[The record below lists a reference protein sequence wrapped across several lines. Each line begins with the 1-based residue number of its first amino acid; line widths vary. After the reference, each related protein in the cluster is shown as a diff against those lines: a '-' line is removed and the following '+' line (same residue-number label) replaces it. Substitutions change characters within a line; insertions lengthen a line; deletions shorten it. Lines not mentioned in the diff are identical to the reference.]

1 MRNEQYNTDE
11 KLDALLK
18 EALTRCEVP
27 ERLSPDAVTAKLRT
41 ESRPKTITHR
51 RSKKALIA
59 AGAAAAVLAGTTLSV
74 GAAVGWDYQS
84 LFNQYFSDR
93 TDTPMG
99 FDFTGMGLDV
109 DHRFDCEGYTIHIKS
124 ILADQYALMVLYDVI
139 LDEETMAAYDE
150 IEYTTSALDYDFH
163 ADGEHIGFGGTE
175 NVLDQTKP
183 GVYERIIHIALKDD
197 TMDWHDIS
205 VMFYSD
211 SLPIYVRSDEE
222 SSPEQILLNGSEE
235 TLEVSLAD
243 ISFAS
248 TKSAAQPHCLP
259 GFGSNQATT
268 ISISPISFFV
278 NFDAITDPDAF
289 DYTDGKMPSN
299 HWVVQAVYSD
309 GTQRTLEYS
318 PHSGFYNRV
327 AEPYIL
333 HQYMR
338 WNEPIRTNDIVA
350 ILIDDVLIPLS

>member
-1 MRNEQYNTDE
+1 MRNEPYNTDE

-18 EALTRCEVP
+18 EELTRHEIP
-27 ERLSPDAVTAKLRT
+27 GNLSPDAMSAKLHSAGR
-41 ESRPKTITHR
+41 RKTITHR
-51 RSKKALIA
+51 KGKKALIA
-59 AGAAAAVLAGTTLSV
+59 AGVAAAVLAGTTLSV
-74 GAAVGWDYQS
+74 GAAVNWDYQS
-84 LFNQYFSDR
+84 LFNKYFSDR
-93 TDTPMG
+93 TDTPVG
-99 FDFTGMGLDV
+99 FDFTGMGMDI
-109 DHRFDCEGYTIHIKS
+109 DHRFDCEGYTVHVKS

-139 LDEETMAAYDE
+139 LDEETMATYDE
-150 IEYTTSALDYDFH
+150 IEYATYALDYDFH
-163 ADGEHIGFGGTE
+163 VDGEHIGFGGTE
-175 NVLDQTKP
+175 NMLNPTEP
-183 GVYERIIHIALKDD
+183 GVYERSIHIALKDD
-197 TMDWHDIS
+197 TIDWHDIS

-211 SLPIYVRSDEE
+211 SFPIYVRSDEE
-222 SSPEQILLNGSEE
+222 SSPEKILLNGSEE

-289 DYTDGKMPSN
+289 DYIDLPSN

-318 PHSGFYNRV
+318 PHSGFYNRE

-333 HQYMR
+333 HEYMR
-338 WNEPIRTNDIVA
+338 WNEPLRTDDIVA
-350 ILIDDVLIPLS
+350 IMIDDVLIPLA